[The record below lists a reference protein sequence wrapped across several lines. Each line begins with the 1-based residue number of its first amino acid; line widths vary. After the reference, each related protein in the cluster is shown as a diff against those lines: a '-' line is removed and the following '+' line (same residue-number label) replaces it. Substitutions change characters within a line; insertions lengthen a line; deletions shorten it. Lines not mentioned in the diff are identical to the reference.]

1 MVQNPLVLNSVNVV
15 IRKSGLQVMGL
26 PFTICV
32 TLGKLYPLR
41 FLFCK
46 IGITIHKEFCE
57 DSVLL

>member
-1 MVQNPLVLNSVNVV
+1 MVQNPLALKSVNVV

-26 PFTICV
+26 PLTICV

-41 FLFCK
+41 FLFYK

-57 DSVLL
+57 DYVLL